1 MAKKRPSKPKR
12 TTKAATKRG
21 KGKSTSHMLQANTYE
36 EVATYLL
43 NRFRDHFALDRVE
56 GKQPVPGR
64 ISGTSY
70 TIDAKGVLVDGG
82 GIMVVECRR
91 HTTEKA
97 DQDEV
102 GGLTWRI
109 IDTGAAGGIL
119 VNPLGLQKG
128 AKLVAAAKN
137 IVSVQLDENSTNE
150 EFIMRF
156 LNQVFA
162 GVKDTITFTDSA
174 TCEVIRGGNKAA
186 PRHEEGTL

>member
-1 MAKKRPSKPKR
+1 MVR
-12 TTKAATKRG
+12 
-21 KGKSTSHMLQANTYE
+21 ANTYE
-36 EVATYLL
+36 DVAAYLL
-43 NRFRDHFALDRVE
+43 NRFRAHFGLDRVE

-64 ISGTSY
+64 VSGTSY

-102 GGLTWRI
+102 GGLAWRI

-128 AKLVAAAKN
+128 AKLIAAAKN
-137 IVSVQLDENSTNE
+137 IVSVQLNENSTNE

-156 LNQVFA
+156 LNQIFA
-162 GVKDTITFTDSA
+162 GLKDTVTFTVQA
-174 TCEVIRGGNKAA
+174 TGEVVRGGGEVTPNQ
-186 PRHEEGTL
+186 EEGTQ